1 MTRPWLGADKFG
13 SLRTRSGDTRPKR
26 ATLIVMTEQPNSAIT
41 DIVPVDELRTRAEA
55 LWDWVQVSAF
65 NIDNAL
71 QLALI
76 IAAIA
81 PALLFGPRL
90 RHVINEQTKTRI
102 KTGLWRRLL
111 SAALELMTPLALY
124 LILTAIRVGLGALDR
139 PVAIVS
145 AAISLMSAWL
155 IIRAVTLVIR
165 SRFWSTLAFYI
176 IWPIAALDVFG
187 LLDDVIAQLQALAIP
202 LGETS
207 EGEPVTLS
215 LFDVLR
221 TMIYFGLLFSI
232 ASFAGRTID
241 KQLQRSDEISPAL
254 SALISKVLGVLLPV
268 LALLIALQMTGF
280 NLATL
285 AIFSGA
291 VGIGVGLGLQKT
303 VSNFA
308 AGFTLL
314 ADKSIK
320 PGDAISVDGQFGWV
334 TGMQARYVSIRTRDG
349 TEMLLPNDHF
359 INNGVTNWSK
369 SDHIVRMHA
378 PFGVSYNTR
387 DLKKVQS
394 LAIEA
399 AKTVNRVVSERDPVC
414 NVMEFGDSSV
424 NFDLRFWIRDPQNGQ
439 ANVRSDV
446 YLAIWDRLHE
456 EGIEIPFPQMDL
468 HVKALPERAKASDET
483 KDAD

>member
-1 MTRPWLGADKFG
+1 
-13 SLRTRSGDTRPKR
+13 
-26 ATLIVMTEQPNSAIT
+26 MTEQPQSALS
-41 DIVPVDELRTRAEA
+41 DLVPVEDLRSRAEA
-55 LWDWVQVSAF
+55 IWTWVQGSAL
-65 NIDNAL
+65 NLDNGL

-76 IAAIA
+76 LAAFV

-90 RHVINEQTKTRI
+90 RAFIHDKTKTRI

-111 SAALELMTPLALY
+111 TAALALMTPLALY
-124 LILTAIRVGLGALDR
+124 LVLTVIRVGLGALDR

-155 IIRAVTLVIR
+155 VIRAVTLIIR
-165 SRFWSTLAFYI
+165 SHFWSTLAFYI
-176 IWPIAALDVFG
+176 VWPIAALDVFG

-207 EGEPVTLS
+207 EGEPVSLS

-232 ASFAGRTID
+232 ASFAGRAID
-241 KQLQRSDEISPAL
+241 RQLQQSDEISPAL

-320 PGDAISVDGQFGWV
+320 PGDAIEVDGQFGWV

-369 SDHIVRMHA
+369 SDHIVRLHA
-378 PFGVSYNTR
+378 PFGVSYATR
-387 DLKKVQS
+387 DLKAVQA

-399 AKTVNRVVSERDPVC
+399 AKTVDRVVSEREPVC

-446 YLAIWDRLHE
+446 YLALWDALHE

-483 KDAD
+483 KDVD